1 MTTTVAKS
9 EITLKGSTAI
19 VTEFFGYAVNS
30 IIFQRGLYP
39 SDTFKRVS
47 KYGLTMLIS
56 SDDGLNAYI
65 SQVMGQLNKWL
76 LTNDVEKLVLV
87 ITGADSGQ
95 TLERWVFNVETSD
108 VENLDPDKPR
118 ANKPEKEIAAE
129 ISGII
134 RQITG
139 SVTFLPLL
147 QEACTFDL
155 LVYTR
160 NSAEVPL
167 EWEDS
172 DPKYISNSTEVTLR
186 SFTTK
191 VHKVDAM
198 VSYRAPV

>member
-1 MTTTVAKS
+1 MTSTATKS
-9 EITLKGSTAI
+9 EISLRGSTEI

-30 IIFQRGLYP
+30 IIFQRGLFP
-39 SDTFKRVS
+39 SDTFKRVN
-47 KYGLTMLIS
+47 KYGLTLLVS
-56 SDDGLNAYI
+56 SDEGLNAYI
-65 SQVMGQLNKWL
+65 AQVMKQIHSWL
-76 LTNDVEKLVLV
+76 LQNVVEKLVLV

-95 TLERWVFNVETSD
+95 TVERWVFSVETSD
-108 VENLDPDKPR
+108 VGNMDSDKPR
-118 ANKPEKEIAAE
+118 TSKPEKEIAAE
-129 ISGII
+129 IASII

-155 LVYTR
+155 LIYTR
-160 NSAEVPL
+160 DNAEVPT

-191 VHKVDAM
+191 VHKIDAM